1 MLNFRS
7 RNMRRDVAAA
17 AGRRIQTLAVTLAFV
32 VLTAAMTW
40 PQVTVIGTHSVQHQD
55 IYFNIWR
62 LSWIAHALL
71 AEPANLFGGNIFHPE
86 PLPLTFSDAIL
97 LEGLFAA
104 PLFWLGLPPV
114 LIHNLT
120 LLAAFVGSGVGMFV
134 LVRELTGSGLG
145 GFASAVIFA
154 FAPYRFEHFMH
165 MELQWA
171 LWVPWAFWALHRTI
185 DARSWRLGALT
196 GLFVSLQ
203 MLSCIYYGIFLATLL
218 PLVALIVIAGSR
230 RGTASP
236 PLRAL
241 FPGALVAVAICGA
254 YALPYLQTKQEV
266 GGRSGQEIV
275 AFSARPSSYLVATP
289 DNVVWGSSFASRG
302 RPERRL
308 FPGALAVLL
317 AFVGLLLRVP
327 TLIVMAYLLGA
338 VAAFELSLGLSGYSF
353 RFLHEH
359 VPIFHGLRAL
369 ARAGLFVLF
378 FVAALAG
385 FGFAALSSGLKPV
398 ARRVA
403 AAVVVTVLL
412 AEYRVRP
419 LALVPYPNEAPP
431 LYAWLAAQPPGVVA
445 ELPMP
450 PPTALPGDDARY
462 SYLSTFHWHPLLNG
476 YSGFHP
482 HSYLD
487 RVETLQAFPEE
498 AAITRLRADGTR
510 YLVVH
515 FEAYEPHEREQIRTA
530 LTRYG
535 MAELCRFPQGASES
549 AVFAM
554 R

>member
-1 MLNFRS
+1 MLIFRS
-7 RNMRRDVAAA
+7 RNLRRDVAA
-17 AGRRIQTLAVTLAFV
+17 GHRIQTLAVTLAFV
-32 VLTAAMTW
+32 VLTAGMTW

-55 IYFNIWR
+55 IYFNLWR

-71 AEPANLFGGNIFHPE
+71 DEPAKLFGGNIFHPE

-97 LEGLFAA
+97 VEGLFAG

-114 LIHNLT
+114 LIHNLI

-134 LVRELTGSGLG
+134 LIRELTGTSLG
-145 GFASAVIFA
+145 GFVSAVIFA

-171 LWVPWAFWALHRTI
+171 LWVPWAFWALHRTLER
-185 DARSWRLGALT
+185 RSWRFGALT

-218 PLVALIVIAGSR
+218 PLVALIVIVGSR
-230 RGTASP
+230 RGTAWP
-236 PLRAL
+236 ALRAL
-241 FPGALVAVAICGA
+241 LPGAVLASVICGA
-254 YALPYLQTKQEV
+254 YSLPYLKTKQEV

-289 DNVVWGSSFASRG
+289 DNVIWGSSFASRG

-327 TLIVMAYLLGA
+327 TLVVMAYLLAA

-385 FGFAALSSGLKPV
+385 FGFAALSSGLKPA

-403 AAVVVTVLL
+403 AAAAVIVLL

-431 LYAWLAAQPPGVVA
+431 LHAWLAAQPRGVVA

-450 PPTALPGDDARY
+450 PPNALPGDDARY
-462 SYLSTFHWHPLLNG
+462 SYLSTFHWHPTLNG
-476 YSGFHP
+476 YSGFYP
-482 HSYLD
+482 QSYLD
-487 RVETLQAFPEE
+487 RSEILQAFPAE
-498 AAITRLRADGTR
+498 AAIARLRADGTR

-515 FEAYEPHEREQIRTA
+515 FEAYQPHVRQEIRSA
-530 LTRYG
+530 LTSYG
-535 MAELCRFPQGASES
+535 MAELCRFREGESEA
-549 AVFAM
+549 AVFAL